1 VVSQVDALGNLT
13 QYFWDPLDRLTQ
25 LTDANT
31 GLTKFVYDAVGNLKS
46 LTDANPT
53 KPRTVTTAAIE

>member
-31 GLTKFVYDAVGNLKS
+31 GLTKFVYDAVGNLK
-46 LTDANPT
+46 A
-53 KPRTVTTAAIE
+53 